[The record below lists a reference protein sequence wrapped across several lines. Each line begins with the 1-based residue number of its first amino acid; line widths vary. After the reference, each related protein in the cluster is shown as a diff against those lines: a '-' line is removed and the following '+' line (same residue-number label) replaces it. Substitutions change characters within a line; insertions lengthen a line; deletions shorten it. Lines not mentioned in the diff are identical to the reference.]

1 MIKKLSE
8 ALEGL
13 GLTEDWFEEL
23 KAEQETEKIVSENGL
38 LSATKEDVEDEFN
51 RLDAEFEV
59 QDDNDES
66 VIEMGEVSNLMR
78 QVFNQK

>member
-38 LSATKEDVEDEFN
+38 LSTTKEDVEDEFN
-51 RLDAEFEV
+51 RLDAEFEA

-78 QVFNQK
+78 QVFKQK

>member
-38 LSATKEDVEDEFN
+38 LSTTKEDVEDEFN
-51 RLDAEFEV
+51 RLDAEFET

-78 QVFNQK
+78 QVFKQR

>member
-38 LSATKEDVEDEFN
+38 LSTTKEDVEDEFN

>member
-1 MIKKLSE
+1 
-8 ALEGL
+8 
-13 GLTEDWFEEL
+13 
-23 KAEQETEKIVSENGL
+23 
-38 LSATKEDVEDEFN
+38 VEDEFN

-78 QVFNQK
+78 QVFKQR

>member
-38 LSATKEDVEDEFN
+38 LSTTKEDVEDEFN
-51 RLDAEFEV
+51 RLDAEFEAR
-59 QDDNDES
+59 DDNDES

-78 QVFNQK
+78 QVFKQK

>member
-38 LSATKEDVEDEFN
+38 LSTTKEDVEDEFN
-51 RLDAEFEV
+51 RLDAEFET

>member
-38 LSATKEDVEDEFN
+38 LSTTKEDVEDEFN

-78 QVFNQK
+78 QVFKQK

>member
-38 LSATKEDVEDEFN
+38 LSTTKEN
-51 RLDAEFEV
+51 
-59 QDDNDES
+59 N
-66 VIEMGEVSNLMR
+66 
-78 QVFNQK
+78 

>member
-38 LSATKEDVEDEFN
+38 LSTTKEDVEDEFN
-51 RLDAEFEV
+51 RLDAEFET

-78 QVFNQK
+78 QVFKQK

>member
-38 LSATKEDVEDEFN
+38 LSTTKEDVEDEFD
-51 RLDAEFEV
+51 RLDAEFET

-66 VIEMGEVSNLMR
+66 IIEMGEVSNLMR
-78 QVFNQK
+78 QVFKQK

>member
-13 GLTEDWFEEL
+13 GLTQDWFEEF

-38 LSATKEDVEDEFN
+38 
-51 RLDAEFEV
+51 
-59 QDDNDES
+59 
-66 VIEMGEVSNLMR
+66 
-78 QVFNQK
+78 

>member
-38 LSATKEDVEDEFN
+38 LSTTKEDVEDEFN
-51 RLDAEFEV
+51 RLDAEFEAR
-59 QDDNDES
+59 DDNDES